1 MCETFSK
8 QQKIQSANKIVKPLS
23 LITVFLFLI
32 KIKAMKVLPAIFF
45 VLFVNGLFS
54 QQTINA
60 SIQHGG
66 LTRDYILY
74 VPASY
79 QSGTS
84 VPLVFNFHGYT
95 SNATEQMNYANF
107 RPIADTANFIIVH
120 PMGTDDGSGQ
130 PFWNA
135 GWGGTVDDIGFTQAL
150 IDTLSSQYSINQ
162 NRIYTTGMSNG
173 GFMSYGLACS
183 LSNRI
188 AAIASVTGSMNYS
201 QSLSCSPQ
209 HPMPVLEIHGTADAT
224 VPYNGIFNTMDSI
237 SKVLRYWV
245 NFNNC
250 DVTPTVIPVPNTSLT
265 DGSTAEHY
273 IYSNGNNGVEVE
285 HFKVIGGGHTW
296 PGSPFIIGVT
306 NQDFNACKEIWRFF
320 SKYDLN
326 GKILAIEPLE
336 QTSIS
341 FYPNPVDDVFKIDGI
356 NALESIEL
364 FDIAG
369 NKVPFSL
376 ENPKEVNVSGLISG
390 IYFCQLKTGNQAV
403 SIKFVKL

>member
-1 MCETFSK
+1 M
-8 QQKIQSANKIVKPLS
+8 
-23 LITVFLFLI
+23 ITVFLFLI
-32 KIKAMKVLPAIFF
+32 KIEPMKLVTFLLYIL
-45 VLFVNGLFS
+45 VVNGVFS
-54 QQTINA
+54 QQTINGT
-60 SIQHGG
+60 IQHGG
-66 LTRDYILY
+66 LTREYILY

-79 QSGTS
+79 QSGIA

-120 PMGTDDGSGQ
+120 PMGTNDGSGQ

-150 IDTLSSQYSINQ
+150 IDTLSGQYSINQ
-162 NRIYTTGMSNG
+162 NRIYSTGMSNG

-183 LSNRI
+183 LSNRF

-209 HPMPVLEIHGTADAT
+209 HPIPVMQIHGTADAT
-224 VPYNGIFNTMDSI
+224 VPYNGILNYMDSI

-250 DVTPTVIPVPNTSLT
+250 DVIPTVTQVPNTNLT
-265 DGSTAEHY
+265 DGSTAEHF

-326 GKILAIEPLE
+326 GKILGVEPLE
-336 QTSIS
+336 QTPIVV
-341 FYPNPVDDVFKIDGI
+341 YPNPVEEIFQIDGI

-364 FDIAG
+364 LDIAG

-376 ENPKEVNVSGLISG
+376 ESPKEVNVSGLKSG

>member
-1 MCETFSK
+1 
-8 QQKIQSANKIVKPLS
+8 
-23 LITVFLFLI
+23 
-32 KIKAMKVLPAIFF
+32 MKVLPVIFF
-45 VLFVNGLFS
+45 VLFVNCLFS
-54 QQTINA
+54 QQTINGTILHND
-60 SIQHGG
+60 SI
-66 LTRDYILY
+66 RSYILY
-74 VPASY
+74 IPASY
-79 QSGTS
+79 QSGS
-84 VPLVFNFHGYT
+84 PVPLVFNFHGYT

-120 PMGTDDGSGQ
+120 PLGTKDGSGQ
-130 PFWNA
+130 SYWNA
-135 GWGGTVDDIGFTQAL
+135 GFGGTVDDIGFTQAL
-150 IDTLSSQYSINQ
+150 LDTISSHYSINQ
-162 NRIYTTGMSNG
+162 NRIYSTGMSNG

-183 LSNRI
+183 LSNRF

-201 QSLSCSPQ
+201 QSLSCSPI

-224 VPYNGIFNTMDSI
+224 VPYNGILNYMDSI
-237 SKVLRYWV
+237 SKVVRYWV

-250 DVTPTVIPVPNTSLT
+250 NVLPTVIPVPNTNLT

-273 IYSNGNNGVEVE
+273 IYSNGNNGVVVE

-296 PGSPFIIGVT
+296 PGSPYIIGVT

-326 GKILAIEPLE
+326 GKILAVEALE
-336 QTSIS
+336 QPSIAL
-341 FYPNPVDDVFKIDGI
+341 YPNPVDDVFKMEGI

-369 NKVPFSL
+369 NKVPFSIESL
-376 ENPKEVNVSGLISG
+376 KEVNVSGLKSG